1 MVSWRVYCCFLALGI
16 SLLGYCFAQ
25 GAVTCLV
32 EAAFATRQ
40 RATYSHC
47 VGVGEA
53 KELVCLFLSISGKQR
68 TRKVNCVLSPL

>member
-1 MVSWRVYCCFLALGI
+1 MVPWKVCCCFLAVGI

-25 GAVTCLV
+25 GGVMLV
-32 EAAFATRQ
+32 EVAFATRQ